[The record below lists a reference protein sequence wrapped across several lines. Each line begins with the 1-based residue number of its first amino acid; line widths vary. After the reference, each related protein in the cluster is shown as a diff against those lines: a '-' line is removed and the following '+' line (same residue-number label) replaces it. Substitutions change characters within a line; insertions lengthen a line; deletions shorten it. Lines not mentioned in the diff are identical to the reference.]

1 MGPDLSKI
9 DNPTSAFIKQSIEDP
24 NKVVTKGFKPNIM
37 PQDFGDKL
45 SPDELDA
52 LVEYLLKAQ
61 K

>member
-1 MGPDLSKI
+1 
-9 DNPTSAFIKQSIEDP
+9 
-24 NKVVTKGFKPNIM
+24 VTKGFKPNIM